1 MVAMASQFCDADG
14 HNCDSDKLFVTALYG
29 ERGSGHNR
37 CSQAAFEWW
46 TGGNETPDN
55 YIMVD
60 SSLHN
65 PTSSLTEGGSIESFI
80 DAWGGVGRPQFFFLG
95 PGLQFVDYIIGNTV
109 QGVWASIVT
118 RAVPILDAILADP
131 CHPSTVCDDCGVLS
145 DVAEGGHTI
154 VLDPSATACDAAAAE
169 PPAPCGDVDSSGI
182 VDVNDLLILL
192 SEFNSEDP
200 STGDVN
206 YDGVCDVTDLL
217 LLLSQFGGSC

>member
-65 PTSSLTEGGSIESFI
+65 PTSSLTEGGSIES
-80 DAWGGVGRPQFFFLG
+80 
-95 PGLQFVDYIIGNTV
+95 
-109 QGVWASIVT
+109 
-118 RAVPILDAILADP
+118 
-131 CHPSTVCDDCGVLS
+131 LS
-145 DVAEGGHTI
+145 MRGAGSGGH
-154 VLDPSATACDAAAAE
+154 SSS
-169 PPAPCGDVDSSGI
+169 SSGLACSLWTTSSAI
-182 VDVNDLLILL
+182 PCRACGRA
-192 SEFNSEDP
+192 S
-200 STGDVN
+200 
-206 YDGVCDVTDLL
+206 
-217 LLLSQFGGSC
+217 